1 MNYKTTKLLIYE
13 QERFILTA
21 EGAEVAEK
29 KNGEISDIKSVDIG
43 IIYLYLFFSSAASV
57 VSAVKNS
64 NFSAP
69 NLSPNSSCAS
79 RLSKSSV
86 GCVAL
91 KNICIKINFSS
102 GDAPYTIVE

>member
-1 MNYKTTKLLIYE
+1 MATHPTILLICE

-21 EGAEVAEK
+21 EAAENTEK

-43 IIYLYLFFSSAASV
+43 IIHLYLFFSSATSV

-69 NLSPNSSCAS
+69 NLLPS
-79 RLSKSSV
+79 LSF
-86 GCVAL
+86 A
-91 KNICIKINFSS
+91 
-102 GDAPYTIVE
+102 